1 MGASHGVPGS
11 LNDDGYNDFVTV
23 NGGVAHTSA
32 AALLAVLCVCVPGVD
47 SANGVELPPNIVLVL
62 TDDQGYADLGVH
74 GNTVVRTPPID
85 AFARE
90 AIVFS
95 DFHVSPTCSPTRAA
109 VLTGRDPNRT
119 GVWHTAAGR
128 GLMRRDEVT
137 IAQVLREAGYATGL
151 FGKWHLGGEYPF
163 RPQDRGFEETFTFGG
178 AGPSLEIPV
187 GAEGR
192 YVRVQHAREG
202 APTLAQV
209 EVRGTAVEAAEAEG
223 ALPNIVLILADDLGL
238 GDVRSYTNTAV
249 APVDSPVPTPAIDR
263 LAVEGM
269 RFTNAHSPSAVCS
282 PTRYGL
288 LTGRYAWRTRLTAG
302 TVVMHAPS
310 LIDPAEQTL
319 PELLRDEGYATAMF
333 GKWHLGLD
341 WATKDGKVPART
353 GANVD
358 YAQPFGGGPV
368 HHGFDTYF
376 GDDTINFPPF
386 TYMQDDRVI
395 GMPTEPV
402 LKDEVLYGFRAEGYE
417 FGDVLPE
424 TVGRSVDYIR
434 EQSTR
439 DRPFFVYLS
448 LTAPHAPIVPPAL
461 VPADAERGLSEFSR
475 DDGQTLYSNFIR
487 LVDWSVEQ
495 VLNALDA
502 ADIDGDTL
510 VIFTSDNGASKSF
523 ASHDRISPGF
533 VDGVLLRGQK
543 ADAFEGGHRV
553 PLLLR
558 WPGRIGEA
566 RVSSDLVELNDI
578 YRTVADILGVEEP
591 SAGGHDSISMAR
603 LLLGDAAPSDPR
615 APRTFGVNH
624 SHRGGF
630 AIREI
635 DAQGHEWKV
644 IFGGQAA
651 GGFSGGAPF
660 DPFATIGET
669 FDFDSH
675 LQLYDLTADPGESND
690 LLKDGVS
697 EAERVLVLDLQ
708 SKLQAIIESGQS
720 RVH

>member
-1 MGASHGVPGS
+1 MELRPGASTIAATFEDDEGKRLPAYYVYLYPGS
-11 LNDDGYNDFVTV
+11 TAPLLDAVSRTASDSGPQGWWQTDLGGVHDIESITLRGCGPGECRESLDNFYVFVT
-23 NGGVAHTSA
+23 NEDPAGRSF
-32 AALLAVLCVCVPGVD
+32 
-47 SANGVELPPNIVLVL
+47 
-62 TDDQGYADLGVH
+62 ADL
-74 GNTVVRTPPID
+74 
-85 AFARE
+85 A
-90 AIVFS
+90 
-95 DFHVSPTCSPTRAA
+95 
-109 VLTGRDPNRT
+109 RDPGAWRRYFI
-119 GVWHTAAGR
+119 GAAGP
-128 GLMRRDEVT
+128 
-137 IAQVLREAGYATGL
+137 A
-151 FGKWHLGGEYPF
+151 
-163 RPQDRGFEETFTFGG
+163 
-178 AGPSLEIPV
+178 LEIPV

-192 YVRVQHAREG
+192 YVRVQHAGEG
-202 APTLAQV
+202 APALAQV
-209 EVRGTAVEAAEAEG
+209 EVRGTAVEAAEAEE
-223 ALPNIVLILADDLGL
+223 ASPNIVVILADDLGF

-263 LAVEGM
+263 LADEGM

-288 LTGRYAWRTRLTAG
+288 LTGRYAWRTRLKAG

-341 WATKDGKVPART
+341 WATTDGAAPART

-376 GDDTINFPPF
+376 GDDVINFPPF
-386 TYMQDDRVI
+386 TYMQDDRVT

-402 LKDEVLYGFRAEGYE
+402 LRDEVLSGYRAGGYE

-424 TVGRSVDYIR
+424 TVRRSVDYIR
-434 EQSTR
+434 DRAGR
-439 DRPFFVYLS
+439 DRPFFLFLS

-461 VPADAERGLSEFSR
+461 VPADAERGMSEFSR
-475 DDGQTLYSNFIR
+475 DDGQTPYSNFIR

-495 VLNALDA
+495 VVNALDA
-502 ADIDGDTL
+502 AGIARDTL
-510 VIFTSDNGASKSF
+510 VIFSSDNGVSKPF

-543 ADAFEGGHRV
+543 GDAFEAGHRV
-553 PLLLR
+553 PLLFR
-558 WPGRIGEA
+558 WPGRIEAA
-566 RVSSDLVELNDI
+566 RVSGDLVELNDI
-578 YRTVADILGVEEP
+578 YRTVADLLGVEEL
-591 SAGGHDSISMAR
+591 SAGGQDSISMAP
-603 LLLGDAAPSDPR
+603 LLFGDTGASGPPPR
-615 APRTFGVNH
+615 RTFGVNH

-630 AIREI
+630 AIRQV
-635 DAQGHEWKV
+635 DAEGREWKL

-651 GGFSGGAPF
+651 GGFSGGTPF
-660 DPFATIGET
+660 DPFSTIGDT
-669 FDFDSH
+669 FNFDAH

-697 EAERVLVLDLQ
+697 EAELARVLALQ
-708 SKLQAIIESGQS
+708 SKLQGFMQSGQS
-720 RVH
+720 RVQ